1 MTGRTVFEEEMA
13 QLKNDIVLIADT
25 VSVQLKEIWS
35 ALYREDE
42 ARLFELIEYD
52 ENVNELELEVN
63 EKATLL
69 IAKQQPVASDL
80 RKILAGLRITND
92 LERIG
97 DLAVDIAKA
106 GMRIE
111 TVSKTYRNELAVLFE
126 EVSAMLEYTRSAYV
140 ESDISQ
146 ANHAADKDDEIDS
159 RYAAYIRSLFQESSV
174 NNADL
179 SLESLM
185 QYAFIARFL
194 ERIADYCTNISES
207 IVYEVEGMQLD
218 LNE

>member
-13 QLKNDIVLIADT
+13 ELKNDIVLIADT
-25 VSVQLKEIWS
+25 VSAQLKEIWA
-35 ALYREDE
+35 ALHREDE
-42 ARLFELIEYD
+42 SRLYELIEYD
-52 ENVNELELEVN
+52 QKVNELELEIN
-63 EKATLL
+63 EKETLL
-69 IAKQQPVASDL
+69 IARQQPVASDL
-80 RKILAGLRITND
+80 RKILAGIRITND

-111 TVSKTYRNELAVLFE
+111 TPSEGYKNELSLLFE
-126 EVSAMLEYTRSAYV
+126 QVEDMLEKTNFAYAK
-140 ESDISQ
+140 SDISR
-146 ANHAADKDDEIDS
+146 ANRAANEDDDIDS
-159 RYAAYIRSLFQESSV
+159 RYAVFIRSIFQDSSGKTSQV
-174 NNADL
+174 

-207 IVYEVEGMQLD
+207 IVFEVEGRQLD